1 MLKKIVLLVV
11 SSPFLYFGL
20 ITAVSER
27 GEVVVLESQNSQG
40 EMQSTRLWVVDYDGS
55 MWLRSGSA
63 ESGWYKRLT
72 QNIATGNPIY
82 LTRQGEKFSPAV
94 SFEHVQASVVNA
106 LMQEKYGLS
115 DDAIAI
121 LMGEYGASDTLV
133 VRLTL

>member
-55 MWLRSGSA
+55 M
-63 ESGWYKRLT
+63 
-72 QNIATGNPIY
+72 
-82 LTRQGEKFSPAV
+82 
-94 SFEHVQASVVNA
+94 
-106 LMQEKYGLS
+106 
-115 DDAIAI
+115 
-121 LMGEYGASDTLV
+121 
-133 VRLTL
+133 